1 MYCKNKT
8 YTKTDVQS
16 RKITGREKR
25 KVCSF
30 FQMKLETDRML
41 KSQQN
46 SLLCQV
52 K

>member
-1 MYCKNKT
+1 MCRAEKLL
-8 YTKTDVQS
+8 DE
-16 RKITGREKR
+16 RKGKS
-25 KVCSF
+25 VAF